1 MHVLYFCNVFQHTV
15 TGLKP
20 NTFYKVRVC
29 MYDVIT
35 TQELLTEVIDVQT
48 SELYY

>member
-1 MHVLYFCNVFQHTV
+1 MHVLYFCIFFQHTV
-15 TGLKP
+15 TGLEP

-29 MYDVIT
+29 AYNPIT
-35 TQELLTEVIDVQT
+35 AQLLFTEVIDVQT